1 MALANSRPIAGAV
14 ATQGV
19 NERVAFLRRVYG
31 HLGLAIFAFVAATY
45 SFIKFYPEQAYRFSN
60 WAVGLDGRSGGH
72 WLVVIVL
79 FMATGWGAQALARS
93 DSSRGLQYLGLA
105 LGVLAYTLVLT
116 PVLLVAAYFTKDAY
130 LIQKAGLITLVI
142 FAGLT
147 GTVFITRKD
156 FSFMRGALMI
166 GSFAALG
173 LILASLAFGFQLG
186 TLFCVA
192 MIVLMAGYVLYQTS
206 QVMAYFRPTQHVAA
220 ALMLFGTIATLFLYV
235 LQLLMQLNRR

>member
-1 MALANSRPIAGAV
+1 MALANARPIPGAV

-31 HLGLAIFAFVAATY
+31 HLGLAILAFVGATY
-45 SFIKFYPEQAYRFSN
+45 GFMHFLPEQALAFTAWALGGRLN
-60 WAVGLDGRSGGH
+60 WF
-72 WLVVIVL
+72 IVLGL
-79 FMATGWGAQALARS
+79 FMATGYIAEKMARS
-93 DSSRGLQYLGLA
+93 DTSRNIQYLGLA
-105 LGVLAYTLVLT
+105 LGVVAYAIIIT
-116 PVLLVAAYFTKDAY
+116 PILFIAAYLMKDPY

-147 GTVFITRKD
+147 GTVFLTRKD

-173 LILASLAFGFQLG
+173 LIGASLLFGFQLG

-206 QVMAYFRPTQHVAA
+206 LVMAYFRPTQHVAA
-220 ALMLFGTIATLFLYV
+220 ALMLFGTIATLFFYV
-235 LQLLMQLNRR
+235 LQLLMSLNSRR